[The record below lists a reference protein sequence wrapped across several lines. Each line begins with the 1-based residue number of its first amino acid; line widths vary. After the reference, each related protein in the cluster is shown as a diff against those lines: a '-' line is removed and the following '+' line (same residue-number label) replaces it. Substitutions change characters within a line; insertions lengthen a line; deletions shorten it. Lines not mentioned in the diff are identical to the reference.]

1 MSHSPAAALHPDSD
15 RAAHGVALMAEHIA
29 PIWARQLE
37 AIQSTLQIGSVE
49 LLSNF
54 ASIFELQDQL
64 HSKVADLQA
73 DGAHTEAL
81 RQIDADLQAQCERA
95 LHGLQF
101 TDRLSQMVDILH
113 KNIDRFSAEL
123 PQMAGAGEAE
133 RQAWT
138 AAFVACFTT
147 EEQHLFHHGKSAP
160 PRQDQVEYF

>member
-1 MSHSPAAALHPDSD
+1 MSHRPEAAVNPDPAPK
-15 RAAHGVALMAEHIA
+15 GVALMAEHLA

-64 HSKVADLQA
+64 HIQFAHLPPDT
-73 DGAHTEAL
+73 AHTEAL
-81 RQIDADLQAQCERA
+81 RQIDTDLQAQCERA

-101 TDRLSQMVDILH
+101 ADRLSQMVDILH

-123 PQMAGAGEAE
+123 PHLASAGEAE
-133 RQAWT
+133 QQAWS
-138 AAFVACFTT
+138 AAFEASFTT
-147 EEQHLFHHGKSAP
+147 EEQHLFHHGKSPP
-160 PRQDQVEYF
+160 PRQDNVEFF